1 MHKGYE
7 HPSNSHR
14 KKTNK
19 TKQKKKESSCAEIG
33 EWGSSRVVLLPLVL
47 FTCAL
52 FFLLAIRLSASRT
65 FLSEPATSHESNNN
79 YFSHK
84 INQHQPPA
92 N

>member
-1 MHKGYE
+1 MCPNWRMGVEPRSFLATRAFHLR
-7 HPSNSHR
+7 P
-14 KKTNK
+14 
-19 TKQKKKESSCAEIG
+19 I
-33 EWGSSRVVLLPLVL
+33 
-47 FTCAL
+47 
-52 FFLLAIRLSASRT
+52 FLLAIRLSASRT